1 MLTRIN
7 SFVFFLCSRY
17 TPLRT
22 AVDEGHVEICRLL
35 LQSNADVE
43 AKDER

>member
-1 MLTRIN
+1 MFARLN

-17 TPLRT
+17 TPLR
-22 AVDEGHVEICRLL
+22 AAADEGHVEICRLL
-35 LQSNADVE
+35 LQRNADVE